1 MERLQTFCDTA
12 SQSLAY
18 PQHEGPVTMMTPE
31 MQATHSGQG
40 CSKQMMRT
48 ARSLGQAPY
57 CCPSTSQQSKLLY
70 NLLSNWPKDGP
81 EQMSCLP
88 IIEHQPVCHQTHFQS
103 SSESSASGPSTS
115 NPPPFQ
121 FEFKGPL
128 VPDTG
133 RDLLMPYC
141 RQRSQSMGSNGWSFI
156 DMSRTSS
163 HDSLTSYDSVSDE
176 NLRNHS
182 PNQQQSEV
190 LLEVTRKKLMNLL
203 MGGNGAEHPGSPHS
217 QSPASQDEDMR
228 SLSQPGSPP
237 SNQSSQE
244 VCRKYSE
251 GSQRVHI
258 KAKLQSARARYDHL
272 PVDLSCKRKKFI
284 RNVAKQSLIE
294 GIEADILPDEG
305 IDECGDHSILKSV
318 LTGRGRSNSLSVFE
332 LRRLCMAGRS
342 GAEGRNGHALLNINS
357 DLSQLTGRI
366 SGRQRVTLAK
376 KNLLPVIARIS
387 DRLNKI
393 VEFAKSLPEFMRLSL
408 ADQKALLTNA
418 CPRLLLLYM
427 AETNLQFAVTTVPD
441 AGIQL
446 PPSASA
452 SNSSLNGASQ
462 VEWETP
468 TMQFVECVQNFIR
481 KCQTVGISANEYF
494 YMRMITLFHTGA
506 GTLERS
512 HLADQMYSEARQ
524 DLQDLVQHN
533 HPTEKLRY
541 STLLLSLH
549 TLFGIHCGMLQTLF
563 CKHLTDNGGIGAF
576 INDALNAAAA
586 ASAEESTPS
595 N

>member
-342 GAEGRNGHALLNINS
+342 GAEGRNGHALLNIN
-357 DLSQLTGRI
+357 
-366 SGRQRVTLAK
+366 
-376 KNLLPVIARIS
+376 
-387 DRLNKI
+387 
-393 VEFAKSLPEFMRLSL
+393 
-408 ADQKALLTNA
+408 
-418 CPRLLLLYM
+418 
-427 AETNLQFAVTTVPD
+427 
-441 AGIQL
+441 
-446 PPSASA
+446 
-452 SNSSLNGASQ
+452 
-462 VEWETP
+462 
-468 TMQFVECVQNFIR
+468 
-481 KCQTVGISANEYF
+481 
-494 YMRMITLFHTGA
+494 
-506 GTLERS
+506 
-512 HLADQMYSEARQ
+512 
-524 DLQDLVQHN
+524 
-533 HPTEKLRY
+533 
-541 STLLLSLH
+541 
-549 TLFGIHCGMLQTLF
+549 
-563 CKHLTDNGGIGAF
+563 
-576 INDALNAAAA
+576 
-586 ASAEESTPS
+586 
-595 N
+595 